1 MDDGEEDD
9 SRHWECMFKHQPVF
23 ESTASRRGPGPG
35 SGAQLGKGQEV
46 KTEGVKY

>member
-1 MDDGEEDD
+1 MTVRKIIPDTGNVCLSTNLE
-9 SRHWECMFKHQPVF
+9 R
-23 ESTASRRGPGPG
+23 TASRRGPGPG